1 MIFGMTATLTQ
12 KKSPDNFVEA
22 REPKVKFQ
30 LSYPHFN
37 AQSLFLNEIVAFA
50 VETVSSIADFV
61 VDVARV
67 GDGE

>member
-1 MIFGMTATLTQ
+1 MTATLTQ

-22 REPKVKFQ
+22 REPKVKIQ
-30 LSYPHFN
+30 LFIN
-37 AQSLFLNEIVAFA
+37 AITSGDLFLNEIVAFA

>member
-1 MIFGMTATLTQ
+1 MTVTLTQ
-12 KKSPDNFVEA
+12 KKSPDNFVGA
-22 REPKVKFQ
+22 REPKVKIQ
-30 LSYPHFN
+30 LFIN
-37 AQSLFLNEIVAFA
+37 AITSGDLFLNEIVAFA

>member
-22 REPKVKFQ
+22 REPKVKIQ
-30 LSYPHFN
+30 LFIN
-37 AQSLFLNEIVAFA
+37 AITSGDLFLNEIGTFA